1 MLIGFDRVIYGAEAA
16 ADIKPSRTCFVNTMI
31 SKTELNLA
39 RIWMGKF
46 TDSLL
51 YFNECLQ
58 TLH

>member
-1 MLIGFDRVIYGAEAA
+1 MLIGFDRIIYGTEAGN
-16 ADIKPSRTCFVNTMI
+16 DIELSRTCFVNTMV
-31 SKTELNLA
+31 SETGLNPA
-39 RIWMGKF
+39 RIWVDKF